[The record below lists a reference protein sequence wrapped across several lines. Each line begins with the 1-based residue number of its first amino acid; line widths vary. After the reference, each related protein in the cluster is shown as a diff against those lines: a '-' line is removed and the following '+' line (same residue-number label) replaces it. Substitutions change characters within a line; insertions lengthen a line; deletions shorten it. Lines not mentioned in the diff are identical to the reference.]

1 MCLGGAHDLLHDCFS
16 TTAHQG
22 RHPDVTSYSNQEL
35 ASGHVVET
43 LGLCFGCPEFRE
55 LYRLFL
61 PMAGREAGREKRK
74 TASGSTP
81 GIGAD
86 QDADKRRKGPSS
98 SSTSS
103 QYSIFAD
110 KKYGLQALITELKNA
125 KKAKQQRERALDANL
140 ADDTGD
146 KARRLAGVDEAETIT
161 LEDSTRRL
169 FTLPPRLTDPRPLVD
184 TDQLEAKYLRKLHR
198 SASFWQMAQSG
209 WLQHL
214 FLSDA
219 TGAKDVCDA
228 LLSKCLYEETP
239 TELGEAALETLRVM
253 MAQGSWRGLSVSEF
267 KETLVHFGADIEGG
281 VAAPASQSTHSAA
294 RPYPHAQLARLAS
307 LGLWS
312 LRSLGDSD
320 QDQDGI
326 GQIMR
331 LATRMVL
338 DKLLEGRQSFDAA
351 FQLFSAAVAKCAALR
366 AAGGGVAACCAAMFS
381 AANLSADALVRLCVA
396 LPPTEFGQ
404 VCTAPL
410 GTPVPLVAVHPRLPQ
425 LQPNPNKQTNNPAT
439 RRSRRRTRFARS
451 RWVDPSCRRARV
463 LSAGRTRP
471 IQLRRPPLPPRA
483 TAAAYHKGERQ
494 GAQRR
499 LVVTKGVGGGGAV
512 KAGAVRGAL
521 PDHR

>member
-1 MCLGGAHDLLHDCFS
+1 
-16 TTAHQG
+16 
-22 RHPDVTSYSNQEL
+22 
-35 ASGHVVET
+35 
-43 LGLCFGCPEFRE
+43 
-55 LYRLFL
+55 
-61 PMAGREAGREKRK
+61 
-74 TASGSTP
+74 
-81 GIGAD
+81 
-86 QDADKRRKGPSS
+86 
-98 SSTSS
+98 
-103 QYSIFAD
+103 
-110 KKYGLQALITELKNA
+110 
-125 KKAKQQRERALDANL
+125 
-140 ADDTGD
+140 
-146 KARRLAGVDEAETIT
+146 
-161 LEDSTRRL
+161 
-169 FTLPPRLTDPRPLVD
+169 
-184 TDQLEAKYLRKLHR
+184 
-198 SASFWQMAQSG
+198 MAQSG

-351 FQLFSAAVAKCAALR
+351 FQLFSAAVGKCAALR
-366 AAGGGVAACCAAMFS
+366 GGAAACCAAMFS
-381 AANLSADALVRLCVA
+381 AVNLSADALLRLCVA

-404 VCTAPL
+404 ARRS
-410 GTPVPLVAVHPRLPQ
+410 TPYRWRASAL
-425 LQPNPNKQTNNPAT
+425 LQPPNPTN
-439 RRSRRRTRFARS
+439 
-451 RWVDPSCRRARV
+451 
-463 LSAGRTRP
+463 
-471 IQLRRPPLPPRA
+471 PRHA
-483 TAAAYHKGERQ
+483 
-494 GAQRR
+494 R
-499 LVVTKGVGGGGAV
+499 LVCAPASLAV
-512 KAGAVRGAL
+512 V
-521 PDHR
+521 